1 MIQQIHSKVYNQER
15 WKYGYTKTDIQL
27 FTAVLLWKNY
37 SQKMEKY
44 PNVHQPITKQN
55 VSIAIWM
62 ENLSSQSE

>member
-27 FTAVLLWKNY
+27 FTAALLIKELQ
-37 SQKMEKY
+37 SKDGKY

-55 VSIAIWM
+55 VV
-62 ENLSSQSE
+62 